1 MDGGLRRYHQRMH
14 DIEKL
19 MARDEMAMSS
29 IRAAEQEDER
39 QQVQKLKEEG
49 NVAFRSGN
57 LASARQ
63 HYTDA
68 IELDFKCGNDEK
80 LTAALYA
87 NRAAAA
93 LGASDHAQAEGD
105 CRRSLQREDSSK
117 VQVRCAEA
125 SVGLGKPAAALEC
138 LARALVLE
146 PTNSKAREL
155 IAALRRDHSPD
166 VLGEVSLETMTRLRK
181 RAAAQAER
189 GAQQQAAVRGV
200 VLQQLRAAV
209 LVEKRVVEASV
220 EGVGL
225 LHGEHAHG
233 ELELEVRKACNLH
246 LLHLPPVGEQ
256 HVLQRLRA

>member
-1 MDGGLRRYHQRMH
+1 MFTPNRREFLHADHAELEGQGQQLGLDMDGLRRYHQRMH
-14 DIEKL
+14 DIEKV
-19 MARDEMAMSS
+19 MARDEMTMSS
-29 IRAAEQEDER
+29 IRAAEQEDLR

-57 LASARQ
+57 LASARR

-138 LARALVLE
+138 LARALVIE
-146 PTNSKAREL
+146 PTNRKARDL
-155 IAALRRDHSPD
+155 IAALRREHSAD

-189 GAQQQAAVRGV
+189 GAQQQADAYVGV
-200 VLQQLRAAV
+200 IELLGGDAQLV
-209 LVEKRVVEASV
+209 DPK
-220 EGVGL
+220 
-225 LHGEHAHG
+225 HA
-233 ELELEVRKACNLH
+233 LST
-246 LLHLPPVGEQ
+246 
-256 HVLQRLRA
+256 